1 VLRLLSSHWEV
12 AGSGA
17 GLPGKA
23 RGRRGCVLEAW
34 VGGDRERE
42 RDRKRERERERER
55 ERNVVLKHI
64 P

>member
-1 VLRLLSSHWEV
+1 V